1 MDVRPAAHQPRHTAL
16 STGDFR
22 KGSRYRVQRPEGG
35 GNWLLFATVGGGGL
49 FRHPAGVVPF
59 PAGTVAAVAPGT
71 PQDYGTDPVLG
82 VWTFAWAH
90 LRPEPEWL
98 ELLDWPEV
106 QAGVR
111 LLVPPPTAQERI
123 VACLRAAHAVASERG
138 MRRGRDI
145 ARSRIH
151 EALLWC
157 DEANPRRQRG
167 TEEDPRLTAVRGFIT
182 THLADPLALAGL
194 ARVAGL
200 SLPRFA
206 HLFRAVMGMAPM
218 AYVEQQRLLR
228 AGELLLDPQRKIR
241 DVALAVGFVNPYH
254 FSSRFRRWS
263 GVSPRAWRKGRTTT
277 T

>member
-1 MDVRPAAHQPRHTAL
+1 MDVCPAAHQPRHTAL
-16 STGDFR
+16 STGDYR

-35 GNWLLFATVGGGGL
+35 GNWLLFATAGGGGL
-49 FRHPAGVVPF
+49 FRHAAGVVLF
-59 PAGTVAAVAPGT
+59 SAGTVAAVTPGT
-71 PQDYGTDPVLG
+71 PQDYGTDPVQG
-82 VWTFAWAH
+82 VWAFAWVH

-106 QAGVR
+106 QPGVR
-111 LLVPPPTAQERI
+111 LLVPPPTAHERI

-157 DEANPRRQRG
+157 DEANPRRQQR
-167 TEEDPRLTAVRGFIT
+167 TVEDPRLTAVRGFIA
-182 THLADPLALAGL
+182 THLAEPLALAGL

-206 HLFRAVMGMAPM
+206 HLFRTALGIAPM

-228 AGELLLDPQRKIR
+228 AGELLLDPRREVQE
-241 DVALAVGFVNPYH
+241 VAAAVGFINPFH
-254 FSSRFRRWS
+254 FSTRFRRWS
-263 GVSPRAWRKGRTTT
+263 GVSPRAWRQARSTSG
-277 T
+277 